1 MTNVNEF
8 SIREAILDE
17 GIVPYAQPIVAL
29 TDGDR
34 MLGDDVPNLS
44 FEFLGRVVVDGQV
57 LTPREFMP
65 VAEKD
70 PVLLVRVDQKI
81 LASAVTQVA
90 RWKRTL
96 GLDVHVHVNASQET
110 LRDPSY
116 SAYVEK
122 LLHTFSVDPR
132 LLTIEVLETCHHFW
146 RKPTILKTLASLT
159 SMYVGVAVDDIGPG
173 WQNLPGLL
181 NWIESDSRCI
191 PLSVVKIDQTLV
203 RAACLF
209 DNVSNQQII
218 RCCEVARNCG
228 IGVVAEGVEQSGD
241 LLLMRQL
248 GCNFVQGY
256 ALGKPQSLADTTKI
270 LTQFYH
276 EDVYLGLNAVKES
289 QRQVTA
295 SH

>member
-8 SIREAILDE
+8 SIREAILGE
-17 GIVPYAQPIVAL
+17 GVVPHAQPIVAL

-44 FEFLGRVVVDGQV
+44 FEFLARLQV
-57 LTPREFMP
+57 GDRLLSPAQFMP
-65 VAEKD
+65 IAEKY

-96 GLDVHVHVNASQET
+96 GLDVHVHVNASQES
-110 LRDPSY
+110 LRDKSY

-122 LLHTFSVDPR
+122 LLYTFGVDPR

-159 SMYVGVAVDDIGPG
+159 SMHVGVAVDDIGPG

-181 NWIESDSRCI
+181 NWIESDSRYI
-191 PLSVVKIDQTLV
+191 PLSAVKIDQTLV

-209 DNVSNQQII
+209 ENVSIQQII

-228 IGVVAEGVEQSGD
+228 IGVIAEGVEQPGD
-241 LLLMRQL
+241 LPLMRQL

-256 ALGKPQSLADTTKI
+256 ALGKPQSLAATTNI
-270 LTQFYH
+270 LTEFYH

-289 QRQVTA
+289 QRQVTV

>member
-1 MTNVNEF
+1 MTNVSEF
-8 SIREAILDE
+8 SIRAAILGE
-17 GIVPYAQPIVAL
+17 GVVPFAQPIVAL

-34 MLGDDVPNLS
+34 MLGNDVPNVL

-57 LTPREFMP
+57 LTPCDFMP

-122 LLHTFSVDPR
+122 LLLTLGVDPR

-146 RKPTILKTLASLT
+146 RKSTILKTLASLT
-159 SMYVGVAVDDIGPG
+159 SMHVGVAVDDIGPG

-181 NWIESDSRCI
+181 NWIESDSRYI
-191 PLSVVKIDQTLV
+191 QLSAVKIDQTLV

-209 DNVSNQQII
+209 DNVSIQQII

-270 LTQFYH
+270 LTEFYR
-276 EDVYLGLNAVKES
+276 EDVYLGLSAVKES